1 MVLPMEKIASMIDI
15 SAVRTDSSDS
25 KVCEAVDCGNK
36 FGCYLIT
43 VLPSQVVHA
52 KKLIK
57 NDSRLKLGGNV
68 GFPSGGQT
76 TYIKVQ
82 ETKELVKMGVD
93 EIDMVIDVAAL
104 ISERIDDVYRD
115 IAAVVEASDGRPV
128 KTILECHYL
137 SDSQIILGCDQAM
150 RAGASFV
157 KTGTGWAP
165 TGATIEN
172 ITLIKKHVGDA
183 IRIKASG
190 GIRDLDMINHLS
202 DIGVSRFGIS
212 AKSVKKIF
220 SEGKQS

>member
-15 SAVRTDSSDS
+15 SAVRTDSSDN
-25 KVCEAVDCGNK
+25 KVFEAVDCGNK

-43 VLPSQVVHA
+43 VLPSQVVRA
-52 KKLIK
+52 KNLIK
-57 NDSRLKLGGNV
+57 NESRLKLGGNV

-76 TYIKVQ
+76 TFIKIQ
-82 ETKELVKMGVD
+82 ETKELIKMGVD

-202 DIGVSRFGIS
+202 EIGVSRFGIS